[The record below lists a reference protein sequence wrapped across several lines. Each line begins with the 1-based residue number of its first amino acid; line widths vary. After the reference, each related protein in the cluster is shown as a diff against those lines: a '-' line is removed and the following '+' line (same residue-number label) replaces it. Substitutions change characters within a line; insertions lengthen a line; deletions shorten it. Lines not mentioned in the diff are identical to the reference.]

1 MPLKWST
8 CARRFLSQCPLPLPP
23 PPPGCSLDHCP
34 VAEHPSFRVSGEWG
48 KGRVEGEEKKE
59 VGKKGGG
66 DPVVFH
72 GGEGSSSQ
80 LSPSLYRQAHFPGTQ
95 ATFLHLAQAETIAS
109 NWDSQQRHGPSGI
122 LSFSFSFS
130 SFLPPS
136 FSFSLSPSSFLPPFI
151 GVYLQSLQ

>member
-1 MPLKWST
+1 MRAASCHSAPCPCPRPLLAVRWT
-8 CARRFLSQCPLPLPP
+8 TARWQSIQASESV
-23 PPPGCSLDHCP
+23 G
-34 VAEHPSFRVSGEWG
+34 SGE
-48 KGRVEGEEKKE
+48 KGGWKEKRRRRL
-59 VGKKGGG
+59 GKKGGG

>member
-1 MPLKWST
+1 MVNL
-8 CARRFLSQCPLPLPP
+8 CAPLPVTVPPAPAPAPSWLFAGPLP
-23 PPPGCSLDHCP
+23 GGRASKL
-34 VAEHPSFRVSGEWG
+34 PSQWG
-48 KGRVEGEEKKE
+48 VGKREGGRRREEGGWEKK
-59 VGKKGGG
+59 GG